1 MCHLTFLFSFAQVLR
16 NHELVGQMSLDQLEA
31 RVGRMP
37 EVEEESLSDL
47 ECLNNDSED
56 VKTEVFVTDC
66 NEVPHNA
73 QAENPVEDNDGENV
87 TLELNKADQKQCQDG
102 KNGHKESPVQTSVLE
117 LQYENTKLNPTIK
130 ENNEQEPQ
138 EQAKTMFLP
147 NNAKGQEIESIAEQ
161 KVREELSV
169 DVHYENREERLT
181 KENRAQTEVRDGEDS
196 RVTITQQKEEAAE
209 GSSTTYEKR
218 TQKAQAQKP
227 CIKALNH
234 RTLNIEA
241 RVEDDVLRQIF
252 LLDEDGSI
260 RTIHKKPD
268 LDKTVKTE
276 KEIEQEVVNNIL
288 NEIQLLDGAGSITL
302 AHNWKNQVNTESASA
317 SVKTN
322 QKNVLTLG
330 PNGGLIKVSQKRS
343 LGVLFTNCKEKQVEN
358 QKNCEEPRDN
368 DEEMPELED
377 EYLEEEKGPLG
388 SCKEQGETD
397 EHEQKQD
404 QEDEMITED
413 DGNQCT
419 NRGQQESDRT
429 KEAENPPVPKGKV
442 N

>member
-1 MCHLTFLFSFAQVLR
+1 MTFLFSFAQVLR

-37 EVEEESLSDL
+37 EEEEEPLSDL
-47 ECLNNDSED
+47 ECLNNDRED

-66 NEVPHNA
+66 DEVPHDA
-73 QAENPVEDNDGENV
+73 QAESPAEDNDRENV
-87 TLELNKADQKQCQDG
+87 TLELNKAGQKQRQDG
-102 KNGHKESPVQTSVLE
+102 KNGHKESPVKTSVLE
-117 LQYENTKLNPTIK
+117 PQYENTKLNPTIK

-138 EQAKTMFLP
+138 EQAKTVFLP
-147 NNAKGQEIESIAEQ
+147 NNAKGQEIEDIEEQ
-161 KVREELSV
+161 KVHEGFSK
-169 DVHYENREERLT
+169 DIHYENREERQT
-181 KENRAQTEVRDGEDS
+181 KENRVQTKVRDGEDS
-196 RVTITQQKEEAAE
+196 RVTQQKEEVAE

-218 TQKAQAQKP
+218 TQKAPAQKP

-302 AHNWKNQVNTESASA
+302 AHNRKNQVNTESASA
-317 SVKTN
+317 SAKTN
-322 QKNVLTLG
+322 QRNVLTLG

-343 LGVLFTNCKEKQVEN
+343 LGVLFTNCKEKQVED

-388 SCKEQGETD
+388 SCKEQDETD
-397 EHEQKQD
+397 EHELKQD
-404 QEDEMITED
+404 KEDEMITED

-419 NRGQQESDRT
+419 NRGQQESEGT

-442 N
+442 NRSQ